1 VTAATDRRAARG
13 FSLIELLVALAV
25 FALVVVAM
33 LNLSGESVRTAVHVE
48 ERVLAGIVA
57 ANVAA
62 EAQLLEPA
70 QLAASQQGSQT
81 LGDRQWAWR
90 RTATDTG
97 SDGLLRVEIEVL
109 RPGDGGVAASASVF
123 R

>member
-1 VTAATDRRAARG
+1 MARPTERRGARG

-25 FALVVVAM
+25 FALVVVGL

-48 ERVLAGIVA
+48 ESVLAGIVA

-70 QLAASQQGSQT
+70 ALAAPLEGSEA
-81 LGDRQWAWR
+81 LGGRDWHWR
-90 RTATDTG
+90 RTAVDAG
-97 SDGLLRVEIEVL
+97 SDGMVRVDVEVR
-109 RPGDGGVAASASVF
+109 RPGGDGVAASASVF

>member
-1 VTAATDRRAARG
+1 MRG

-25 FALVVVAM
+25 FALVVVGL

-48 ERVLAGIVA
+48 EQVLAGIVA

-70 QLAASQQGSQT
+70 QLAAPQEGSEE
-81 LGDRQWAWR
+81 LGGRRWSWR
-90 RTATDTG
+90 RSATVTG
-97 SDGLLRVEIEVL
+97 GDGLLRVDVEVL
-109 RPGDGGVAASASVF
+109 RPGDGGVAATASVF
-123 R
+123 Q

>member
-1 VTAATDRRAARG
+1 MTATTDRRAARG

-25 FALVVVAM
+25 FALVVVGL
-33 LNLSGESVRTAVHVE
+33 LNLAGESVRTAVHVE

-70 QLAASQQGSQT
+70 QLAVSQQGSQT
-81 LGDRQWAWR
+81 LGDRQWSWR
-90 RTATDTG
+90 RTATASG

-109 RPGDGGVAASASVF
+109 RPDDGGVAASASVF